1 MLDTLII
8 GAGPAG
14 LTAATYL
21 GRFRRRAVV
30 IDAGASRARWI
41 PESHNI
47 PAFARGIGGHELLA
61 QLRAQAVR
69 YGADIRAGHVDS
81 ISLRDDGFAVRAGDS
96 ELVSRFVL
104 LATGVQDHLPD
115 LNGCEEAVLRGL
127 LRVCPICDAFE
138 TTGREIAVIG
148 SGEHAR
154 REAQFLLTYSD
165 RVTLV
170 DVGEQRVANWPE
182 NPGIRVITSELRNL
196 VIESNRLVLRQPGAE
211 PFVFDVAYS
220 ALGCTPQ
227 NELAASLG
235 AQMDGSNAL
244 RVNSHQQTSIEGLYA
259 AGDIVRG
266 LNQVVVAAAEAAI
279 AATDIHN
286 KLRLRQVELSQYAP
300 HPAGHQ
306 RDVGAGAK

>member
-1 MLDTLII
+1 VLDTLII

-21 GRFRRRAVV
+21 GRFRRSAVV

-47 PAFARGIGGHELLA
+47 PAFARGIAGHDLLA

-69 YGADIRAGHVDS
+69 YGADIRSGHVDS
-81 ISLRDDGFAVRAGDS
+81 IALRDDGFAVQLADC
-96 ELVSRFVL
+96 ELLSRFVL
-104 LATGVQDHLPD
+104 LATGVRDHLPD

-138 TTGREIAVIG
+138 ATGREIAVIG
-148 SGEHAR
+148 SGEHAE

-165 RVTLV
+165 RITLV
-170 DVGEQRVANWPE
+170 DVGGQSAPQWRGH
-182 NPGIRVITSELRNL
+182 PGIRVIRSELRNL
-196 VIESNRLVLRQPGAE
+196 DIENNRLVLRQSGAE
-211 PFVFDVAYS
+211 PLVFDVVYS

-227 NELAASLG
+227 NTLAASVG
-235 AQMDGSNAL
+235 AQMDGNNSL
-244 RVNSHQQTSIEGLYA
+244 RVNAHQQTSIEGLYA

-286 KLRLRQVELSQYAP
+286 KLRLHR
-300 HPAGHQ
+300 
-306 RDVGAGAK
+306 

>member
-1 MLDTLII
+1 MNLTRSPAIDGGEGMLETLII

-47 PAFARGIGGHELLA
+47 PAFARGIGGSELLC
-61 QLRAQAVR
+61 QLRDQAVR
-69 YGADIRAGHVDS
+69 YGADIRSGHVDS
-81 ISLRDDGFAVRAGDS
+81 IALRDGGFAVRLGDC

-104 LATGVQDHLPD
+104 LATGVRDHLPD
-115 LNGCEEAVLRGL
+115 LNECEEAVLRGL

-138 TTGREIAVIG
+138 ATGREIAVIG
-148 SGEHAR
+148 SGEHAE
-154 REAQFLLTYSD
+154 REAEFLLTYSD
-165 RVTLV
+165 RITLV
-170 DVGEQRVANWPE
+170 DVGEQELPQWRGNS
-182 NPGIRVITSELRNL
+182 GIRVIRSEVRNL
-196 VIESNRLVLRQPGAE
+196 VLEDDRLVLRRPDSE
-211 PFVFDVAYS
+211 PIVFDVAYS

-227 NELAASLG
+227 NNLAASLG
-235 AQMDGSNAL
+235 AQMDDSNAL
-244 RVNSHQQTSIEGLYA
+244 RVNSHQQTSVEGLYA

-286 KLRLRQVELSQYAP
+286 KLRLHR
-300 HPAGHQ
+300 
-306 RDVGAGAK
+306 

>member
-1 MLDTLII
+1 VLDTLII

-14 LTAATYL
+14 LAAATYL
-21 GRFRRRAVV
+21 GRFRHRPVV

-47 PAFARGIGGHELLA
+47 PAFARGIGGQQLLS
-61 QLRAQAVR
+61 QLREQAVR

-81 ISLRDDGFAVRAGDS
+81 IALEGDAFVVRAGGS
-96 ELVSRFVL
+96 ELLSRFVI
-104 LATGVQDHLPD
+104 LATGVRDQLPD

-138 TTGREIAVIG
+138 MTGREIAVIG
-148 SGEHAR
+148 SGEHAW

-170 DVGEQRVANWPE
+170 DVGEQRVPNSPADA
-182 NPGIRVITSELRNL
+182 GIRVIRSELHNL
-196 VIESNRLVLRQPGAE
+196 VIESNRLVLRQPGAQ
-211 PFVFDVAYS
+211 PLVFDVAYS

-227 NELAASLG
+227 NHLAASLG
-235 AQMDGSNAL
+235 ARMDDSNAL

-286 KLRLRQVELSQYAP
+286 KLRLHR
-300 HPAGHQ
+300 
-306 RDVGAGAK
+306 

>member
-1 MLDTLII
+1 VFDALII

-21 GRFRRRAVV
+21 GRFRRRVVV

-47 PAFARGIGGHELLA
+47 PAFARGIGGHELLS
-61 QLRAQAVR
+61 QMSEQAVR

-81 ISLRDDGFAVRAGDS
+81 IAIRDDGFAVQVSDS
-96 ELVSRFVL
+96 ELRSRFVL
-104 LATGVQDHLPD
+104 LATGVRDHLPD
-115 LNGCEEAVLRGL
+115 LNGSEEAVLRGL

-138 TTGREIAVIG
+138 ATGREIAVIG
-148 SGEHAR
+148 TGEHAR
-154 REAQFLLTYSD
+154 REAQFLRTYSD
-165 RVTLV
+165 RITLI
-170 DVGEQRVANWPE
+170 DVGEQPVPDWPE
-182 NPGIRVITSELRNL
+182 NPGIRVISSELRNL

-211 PFVFDVAYS
+211 AFVFDVAYS

-227 NELAASLG
+227 NNLAASLG
-235 AQMDGSNAL
+235 AQVDESNAL

-286 KLRLRQVELSQYAP
+286 KLRL
-300 HPAGHQ
+300 HC
-306 RDVGAGAK
+306 

>member
-1 MLDTLII
+1 
-8 GAGPAG
+8 
-14 LTAATYL
+14 
-21 GRFRRRAVV
+21 
-30 IDAGASRARWI
+30 
-41 PESHNI
+41 
-47 PAFARGIGGHELLA
+47 
-61 QLRAQAVR
+61 LREQAIR
-69 YGADIRAGHVDS
+69 YNADIRSGHVDS
-81 ISLRDDGFAVRAGDS
+81 IARRDEGFEVRAGDS

-104 LATGVQDHLPD
+104 LATGVHDHLPD
-115 LNGCEEAVLRGL
+115 LNGSEEAVLRGL

-165 RVTLV
+165 RITLV
-170 DVGEQRVANWPE
+170 DVGETPVPNGPE
-182 NPGIRVITSELRNL
+182 SEGIRVIRSELRNL

-211 PFVFDVAYS
+211 PIVFDVAYS

-227 NELAASLG
+227 NRLAASLG
-235 AQMDGSNAL
+235 AQMDESNAL
-244 RVNSHQQTSIEGLYA
+244 RVNSHQQTSVEGLYA

-286 KLRLRQVELSQYAP
+286 KLRLGR
-300 HPAGHQ
+300 
-306 RDVGAGAK
+306 

>member
-30 IDAGASRARWI
+30 IDAGESRARWI
-41 PESHNI
+41 PKSHNI

-61 QLRAQAVR
+61 QLREQAIR
-69 YGADIRAGHVDS
+69 YGAEIRPGHVDS
-81 ISLRDDGFAVRAGDS
+81 IARRGDGFAVALGDC

-104 LATGVQDHLPD
+104 LATGVHDHLPD
-115 LNGCEEAVLRGL
+115 LDGCEEAVLRGL

-138 TTGREIAVIG
+138 TTGREIAIIG
-148 SGEHAR
+148 TGEHAR

-165 RVTLV
+165 RITLV
-170 DVGEQRVANWPE
+170 DVGGQGDLTQRE
-182 NPGIRVITSELRNL
+182 TPGIRVIRSELRDL
-196 VIESNRLVLRQPGAE
+196 VIESNRLVLRRPGAE

-220 ALGCTPQ
+220 ALGCSPQ

-235 AQMDGSNAL
+235 ARMDDSNAL

-279 AATDIHN
+279 AATDMHN
-286 KLRLRQVELSQYAP
+286 KLRCDRRRGVDGA
-300 HPAGHQ
+300 HPWPS
-306 RDVGAGAK
+306 